1 MIASA
6 NESNEQSI
14 AAVLKPILG
23 RLNSVSKEIE
33 ASAVMT
39 RDGLTLASKIRDDVN
54 QDRLGAMCASLLSLS
69 DKTAKE
75 LSRGKLK
82 QVLLEGDQGCVL
94 IVHIGQRAVLAVV
107 SKPSSNLGMVFVE
120 ARKVARKIEAT
131 SLV

>member
-120 ARKVARKIEAT
+120 ARKVARDIEA
-131 SLV
+131 

>member
-1 MIASA
+1 MVASA
-6 NESNEQSI
+6 NQPQEQSI
-14 AAVLKPILG
+14 TAVLKPILG
-23 RLNSVSKEIE
+23 RLNSISKEIE

-120 ARKVARKIEAT
+120 ARKVAREIEAT

>member
-1 MIASA
+1 MVASA
-6 NESNEQSI
+6 NDTQAQTVVS
-14 AAVLKPILG
+14 VLKPILS
-23 RLNSVSKEIE
+23 RLNSISKEIE

-75 LSRGKLK
+75 LSRGNLK
-82 QVLLEGDQGCVL
+82 QVLIEGDKGCVL

-107 SKPSSNLGMVFVE
+107 SKPSSNLGMVFLE
-120 ARKVARKIEAT
+120 ARKVAKEIEAT
-131 SLV
+131 KLV

>member
-1 MIASA
+1 MNAIAKDMQTQTVA
-6 NESNEQSI
+6 T
-14 AAVLKPILG
+14 ALKPILS
-23 RLNSVSKEIE
+23 RLNSISKEIE

-75 LSRGKLK
+75 LSRGNLK
-82 QVLLEGDQGCVL
+82 QVLIEGDQGCVL
-94 IVHIGQRAVLAVV
+94 IVHIGARAVLAVV

-120 ARKVARKIEAT
+120 ARKVAKDIEDT
-131 SLV
+131 KLV

>member
-69 DKTAKE
+69 DKTAKGV
-75 LSRGKLK
+75 R
-82 QVLLEGDQGCVL
+82 
-94 IVHIGQRAVLAVV
+94 
-107 SKPSSNLGMVFVE
+107 E
-120 ARKVARKIEAT
+120 ARKDARENEAT
-131 SLV
+131 SLE

>member
-1 MIASA
+1 MVASFDDSQSQVIATT
-6 NESNEQSI
+6 
-14 AAVLKPILG
+14 LKPILG
-23 RLNSVSKEIE
+23 RLNSISKDIE

-54 QDRLGAMCASLLSLS
+54 QDRLGAMCASLLSLG

-75 LSRGKLK
+75 LSRGNLK
-82 QVLLEGDQGCVL
+82 QVLIEGDQGCIL
-94 IVHIGQRAVLAVV
+94 IVHIGKHAVLAVV

-120 ARKVARKIEAT
+120 ARKVAKEIELT

>member
-1 MIASA
+1 MVASA
-6 NESNEQSI
+6 KHTQEQTI
-14 AAVLKPILG
+14 ATTLKPILS
-23 RLNSVSKEIE
+23 RLNSISQEIE

-54 QDRLGAMCASLLSLS
+54 PDRLGAMCASLLSLS

-75 LSRGKLK
+75 LSRGNLK
-82 QVLLEGDQGCVL
+82 QVLIEGDQGCVL
-94 IVHIGQRAVLAVV
+94 IVHIGKHAVLAVV

-120 ARKVARKIEAT
+120 ARKVAKEIEAT

>member
-1 MIASA
+1 MAASSNDTPEDLIASG
-6 NESNEQSI
+6 
-14 AAVLKPILG
+14 LKPILS
-23 RLNSVSKEIE
+23 RLNSISQEIE

-39 RDGLTLASKIRDDVN
+39 RDGLTLASKIRKDVN

-75 LSRGKLK
+75 LSRGNLK
-82 QVLLEGDQGCVL
+82 QVLIEGDQGCVL

-120 ARKVARKIEAT
+120 ARKVAKEIEAT
-131 SLV
+131 KLI

>member
-120 ARKVARKIEAT
+120 ARKVAREIEAT